1 MITYPLLSQNCH
13 ESQFLTGIVQSR
25 FPYLLFWIC
34 LGDFPQQCKENATTQ
49 LIYFTLWP
57 FQLASDTFKDF
68 QTLSNTFKHFQ
79 TLSGATRT
87 DKSSQ
92 QLLPSKV
99 RWLLSVYHNQCR
111 RFEAVKYCLLNRKSS
126 YSSCTNNTARFWV
139 CCLVWVDLT
148 RDSITQDGCL
158 IVCCARLGHVTG
170 ANLFTNK

>member
-34 LGDFPQQCKENATTQ
+34 LGDFPQQYKENATTQ

-57 FQLASDTFKDF
+57 VSFNRDSHTYFFGYVWVTSPNSARRMQLHSLYISLYGPFSWL
-68 QTLSNTFKHFQ
+68 QTLSKTFKHFQ

-92 QLLPSKV
+92 QLLPS
-99 RWLLSVYHNQCR
+99 SCCDHSFQCTTTSA
-111 RFEAVKYCLLNRKSS
+111 EDSKQLN
-126 YSSCTNNTARFWV
+126 
-139 CCLVWVDLT
+139 
-148 RDSITQDGCL
+148 
-158 IVCCARLGHVTG
+158 IV
-170 ANLFTNK
+170 F